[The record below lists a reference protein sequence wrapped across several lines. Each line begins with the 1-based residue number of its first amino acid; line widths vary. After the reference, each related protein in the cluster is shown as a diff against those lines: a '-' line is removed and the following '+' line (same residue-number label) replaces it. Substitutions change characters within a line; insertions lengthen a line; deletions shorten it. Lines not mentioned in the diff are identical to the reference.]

1 MANNSIENIEA
12 KETDFMNQ
20 PTEEATFVAVPTAK
34 VFTIEEVEETKKHTK
49 KIISELS
56 KAEKAFTQVS
66 CEIAWLYENDRFKA
80 LEPNLSFEQFAEQHF
95 GFKKTQAYG
104 LLKLVE
110 RFGNRS
116 ENGNYTIDEKYK
128 TYGHTK
134 LIQMVNLSDEQIDQN
149 INPKMTVAD
158 IKKAVKKLTKIES
171 LDSDSNIETNKPNV
185 GDIVN
190 DNEDG
195 SKGETPIDVE
205 SKEIQTQPIVSYSS
219 FEAFEEDSPNF
230 FLLVQ
235 KAFNAKKGCKVTICY
250 EW

>member
-1 MANNSIENIEA
+1 MAKKAIENIEV
-12 KETDFMNQ
+12 KETDFMN
-20 PTEEATFVAVPTAK
+20 PPNEESTAVAVPTAK

-49 KIISELS
+49 KVISELS

-116 ENGNYTIDEKYK
+116 ENGNYIIDDKYK

-134 LIQMVNLSDEQIDQN
+134 LINMVNLSDEQIDQN

-171 LDSDSNIETNKPNV
+171 LDSDSNIETDKPNV
-185 GDIVN
+185 YDT
-190 DNEDG
+190 EDD
-195 SKGETPIDVE
+195 STGETPIDVE
-205 SKEIQTQPIVSYSS
+205 SKEIQTQPIVSYTS

-235 KAFNAKKGCKVTICY
+235 KAFNAKKGCKVTISY